1 LKKRYVH
8 MKNSYPLPRKIRA
21 SIPRRELR
29 SPTCAPAPWDL
40 TVLDMAARKYCL
52 EDPGPVAN
60 TIKIAGRY
68 GIKRHVLIP
77 AFALCWAAGR
87 RQDDPALE
95 HTGKVGL
102 TGVIATALVSEAIK
116 RHLCRSRP
124 CDCGDAGEWGTD
136 GARSF
141 PSGHAGTAFAT
152 ATAIAFTVDDRRIG
166 AAAFAA
172 AGVLAGGRVI
182 ADRHWTSDILAGA
195 LLGTAVTALTALWL
209 TRKSGA

>member
-1 LKKRYVH
+1 
-8 MKNSYPLPRKIRA
+8 MENSYPLQRKARA
-21 SIPRRELR
+21 SIPRREPR
-29 SPTCAPAPWDL
+29 SPACAPAPWDL
-40 TVLDMAARKYCL
+40 TVLDMVIRKYCL

-60 TIKIAGRY
+60 TVKIAGRY

-87 RQDDPALE
+87 HRDDPALE

-102 TGVIATALVSEAIK
+102 TGVVATALVSEAIK
-116 RHLCRSRP
+116 RQLCRSRP

-166 AAAFAA
+166 AAAFAI
-172 AGVLAGGRVI
+172 AGVLAGGRAI
-182 ADRHWTSDILAGA
+182 ADRHWASDILAGA
-195 LLGTAVTALTALWL
+195 VLGTAVTALTALWFG
-209 TRKSGA
+209 KK

>member
-1 LKKRYVH
+1 
-8 MKNSYPLPRKIRA
+8 MENSYPLPRKIRA

-29 SPTCAPAPWDL
+29 SPSCAPAPWDL
-40 TVLDMAARKYCL
+40 TVLDTVVRKYFL

-60 TIKIAGRY
+60 AVKIAGRY

-87 RQDDPALE
+87 RRDDPALE
-95 HTGKVGL
+95 HTGKVGF
-102 TGVIATALVSEAIK
+102 TGVIATALVAEAIK
-116 RHLCRSRP
+116 RQLCRSRP

-141 PSGHAGTAFAT
+141 PSGHAGTAFA
-152 ATAIAFTVDDRRIG
+152 AAAAIACTVDDRRIG

-182 ADRHWTSDILAGA
+182 ADRHWTSDIVAGA
-195 LLGTAVTALTALWL
+195 VLGTAVTTLVALWL
-209 TRKSGA
+209 SGRSDA

>member
-1 LKKRYVH
+1 
-8 MKNSYPLPRKIRA
+8 MENSYPLPRKVRA

-29 SPTCAPAPWDL
+29 SPACAPAPWDL
-40 TVLDMAARKYCL
+40 TVLDTAVRKYCI
-52 EDPGPVAN
+52 EDPGPVA
-60 TIKIAGRY
+60 IAVKIAGRY

-77 AFALCWAAGR
+77 AFALCWVAGR
-87 RQDDPALE
+87 RREDPALE

-116 RHLCRSRP
+116 RQLCRSRP

-152 ATAIAFTVDDRRIG
+152 ATAIAFTADDRRIG

-172 AGVLAGGRVI
+172 ASVLAGGRVI

-195 LLGTAVTALTALWL
+195 ILGTAVTALVAFWL
-209 TRKSGA
+209 GKKSDP

>member
-1 LKKRYVH
+1 MRYTG
-8 MKNSYPLPRKIRA
+8 MESSYPLPRKTKA
-21 SIPRRELR
+21 LVPRRELR
-29 SPTCAPAPWDL
+29 SPACAPAPWDL
-40 TVLDMAARKYCL
+40 TVLDTVVRKYCL

-60 TIKIAGRY
+60 TVKIAGRY

-77 AFALCWAAGR
+77 AFALCWAVGR
-87 RQDDPALE
+87 RRDDPALE

-116 RHLCRSRP
+116 RQLCRSRP

-152 ATAIAFTVDDRRIG
+152 ATAIAFTVDDPRIG
-166 AAAFAA
+166 AAAFAT

-195 LLGTAVTALTALWL
+195 VLGTAVTALAAFWL
-209 TRKSGA
+209 DRNVA

>member
-1 LKKRYVH
+1 MRYIH
-8 MKNSYPLPRKIRA
+8 MENSYPLPRKIRA

-29 SPTCAPAPWDL
+29 SPACAPAPWDL
-40 TVLDMAARKYCL
+40 TVLDMMARKYCL

-77 AFALCWAAGR
+77 AFALCWEAGR
-87 RQDDPALE
+87 RWNDPALE

-102 TGVIATALVSEAIK
+102 TGVIATALVSEVIK
-116 RHLCRSRP
+116 RQLCRSRP
-124 CDCGDAGEWGTD
+124 CDCGDAGEWGTV

-152 ATAIAFTVDDRRIG
+152 ATAIAFTVDGRRIG
-166 AAAFAA
+166 TTAFAA

-195 LLGTAVTALTALWL
+195 VLGTAVTALAALWL
-209 TRKSGA
+209 GKKSDT